1 MEAGDGGIG
10 GLTTFLLILLAVNT
24 TALVVVTILYRKA
37 KKASKTRRVEAPNS
51 QYKSEYVR
59 DLEAKDRW
67 ERIDLDALHEVNREE
82 FEKILAKVRATSVRA
97 LTTRERDFLDRMADA
112 HDRVVRQKKGPV
124 SGPRRL
130 PGTSS

>member
-10 GLTTFLLILLAVNT
+10 GLTIFLLILLAVNT

-112 HDRVVRQKKGPV
+112 HDRVVRQKKGAV
-124 SGPRRL
+124 SGPRRI